1 VVVVIMEEDRER
13 MGIDDSL
20 SLELKMTPIIKA
32 KCLRVYADLDDF
44 LLCLYLCNCKRLTW

>member
-1 VVVVIMEEDRER
+1 MEEDREK
-13 MGIDDSL
+13 MGIDVSL

-44 LLCLYLCNCKRLTW
+44 RLCLYLCNCKRLRW

>member
-1 VVVVIMEEDRER
+1 MVVVMMEEDRER

-32 KCLRVYADLDDF
+32 NCLRVYADLDDF
-44 LLCLYLCNCKRLTW
+44 LCVCIYVTVKG